1 MDEGNNIWNNSS
13 EGNSWNNFTGT
24 DADGN
29 DIVGTPY
36 VVNQTTGSIDYL
48 PTSIDN
54 FSAIFPA
61 IQSWQQ

>member
-1 MDEGNNIWNNSS
+1 MEQ
-13 EGNSWNNFTGT
+13 FYRT
-24 DADGN
+24 DANGN
-29 DIVGTPY
+29 DIIDTPY

-61 IQSWQQ
+61 THISNPGIFVQTHDTNMSFR